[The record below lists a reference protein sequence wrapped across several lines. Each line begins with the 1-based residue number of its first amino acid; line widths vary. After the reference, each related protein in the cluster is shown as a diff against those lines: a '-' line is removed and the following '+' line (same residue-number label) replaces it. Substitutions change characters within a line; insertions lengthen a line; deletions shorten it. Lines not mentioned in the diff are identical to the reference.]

1 LKGNSCRSVKAE
13 NILPQIKFHYLCS
26 KDLIMYKRKP
36 DWLKIKLP
44 KGESYHFV
52 NEVVHQHKLH
62 TICESGKCPNI
73 GECWGNRTA
82 TFMILGE
89 TCTRSC
95 KFCNT
100 KTGKP
105 LPPDPNEP
113 QQLAEA
119 IKLMKLK
126 HAVITSVDR
135 DDLPDK
141 GAEHWAKCIAEV
153 RNLNPDTTM
162 ECLIPD
168 FDGEHELLDTIIAVK
183 PEIVSHNLE
192 TVKRLTPEVRSR
204 AKYETSLEVIRY
216 LSAKGMRSKS
226 GMMPGL
232 GETDEELHE
241 AMDDL
246 VATGCEILTLGQ
258 YLQPTVHHLPV
269 DRYLTPDEFEN
280 LKHAALQ
287 KGFKQIESA
296 PLVRSSYHADQ
307 QV

>member
-1 LKGNSCRSVKAE
+1 
-13 NILPQIKFHYLCS
+13 
-26 KDLIMYKRKP
+26 MYKRKP

-89 TCTRSC
+89 ICTRSC

-141 GAEHWAKCIAEV
+141 GAEHWAKCIAAV
-153 RNLNPDTTM
+153 RDLNPDTTM

-168 FDGEHELLDTIIAVK
+168 FDGEHELLDKIIKAD

-216 LSAKGMRSKS
+216 LSENGVRSKS

-280 LKHAALQ
+280 LKHTALQ
-287 KGFKQIESA
+287 KGFKQVESA